1 MKVVS
6 KQNNS
11 KDCLICGLQNE
22 SGLKASFYNMEDNSV
37 GSLFEF
43 KYNHQS
49 YPDRVHGG
57 MISAL
62 LDELAGRVLWVTDP
76 DLVGVTG
83 SLTVK
88 FRKPVPYNKQLK
100 GRGYITS
107 RRGKIFTAKAEI
119 LDETNIVLAEGE
131 ATYII
136 IPGSQI
142 TTKEDLQGDLSI
154 MVEDNIT
161 EIDF

>member
-1 MKVVS
+1 MKVAS

-11 KDCLICGLQNE
+11 KDCIICGLENE
-22 SGLKASFYNMEDNSV
+22 SGLKASFYNMEDGSV
-37 GSLFEF
+37 GSLFTF
-43 KYNHQS
+43 KFNHQS

-62 LDELAGRVLWVTDP
+62 LDELAGRALWVTDP

-88 FRKPVPYNKQLK
+88 YKNPVPYEKELK

-107 RRGKIFTAKAEI
+107 RRGRIFTAKAEI
-119 LDETNIVLAEGE
+119 LDETNTILATGE

-136 IPGSQI
+136 LPYDQI
-142 TTKEDLQGDLSI
+142 DMKDHDHSPFV
-154 MVEDNIT
+154 MCKDNIT